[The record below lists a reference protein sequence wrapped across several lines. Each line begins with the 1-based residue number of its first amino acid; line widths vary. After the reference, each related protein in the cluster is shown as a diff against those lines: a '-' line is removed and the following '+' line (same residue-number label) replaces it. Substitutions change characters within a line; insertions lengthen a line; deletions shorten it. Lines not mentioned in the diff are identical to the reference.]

1 MFSVTLTY
9 NFGNMR
15 AKKQRPQSGGMD
27 MGGEG
32 MDEGMDY

>member
-1 MFSVTLTY
+1 VTLTY

-15 AKKQRPQSGGMD
+15 AKKQRLQSGGMD

-32 MDEGMDY
+32 MDEGMDF